1 MPEPLDYAERS
12 FKYQDLVKN
21 VQAPSP
27 IVLPEELHMTD
38 EEREWMTRVGKDVKN
53 ALGSIKVQ
61 DVGQVVVGF
70 DNGLTI
76 WYIIRNTLGI
86 AGARA

>member
-76 WYIIRNTLGI
+76 
-86 AGARA
+86 